1 MENCSH
7 IMGIPVPKITM
18 EDTVDLI
25 DQAITGKKAE
35 LFHVVTLNP
44 EITMS
49 CQHDSQLRS
58 IIDEAGLLTADGVGI
73 VLVSRLKGNPLPERV
88 TGCDLLINLLEI
100 GNKNNWSF
108 YLLGANEMTNKK
120 AAEVIKRTYPNVS
133 VLGRQHGFFDQRD
146 EAQIV
151 DEIATLSPDVL
162 VVALGAPK
170 AEFWIHKFK
179 NKLNARIAIGVGGS
193 LDIIAGTVKRAP
205 VIWQKLNVEWL
216 YRLINQPSRW
226 RRQLILP
233 RFAMKA
239 LLFKE
244 SK

>member
-1 MENCSH
+1 MENCSQ

-18 EDTVDLI
+18 EATVDLI
-25 DQAITGKKAE
+25 DQVITGKKAE

-58 IIDEAGLLTADGVGI
+58 IIDEADLRTADGFGI
-73 VLVSRLKGNPLPERV
+73 VMVSRLKGNPLPERV
-88 TGCDLLINLLEI
+88 TGCDLLINLFEI
-100 GNKNNWSF
+100 GNRNNWSF

-120 AAEVIKRTYPNVS
+120 AAEVINRTYPNVS
-133 VLGRQHGFFDQRD
+133 VLGRHHGFFDQRD

-179 NKLNARIAIGVGGS
+179 NKLNARVAIGVGGS

-216 YRLINQPSRW
+216 YRLLNQPSRW

-244 SK
+244 NR

>member
-1 MENCSH
+1 M
-7 IMGIPVPKITM
+7 
-18 EDTVDLI
+18 
-25 DQAITGKKAE
+25 
-35 LFHVVTLNP
+35 
-44 EITMS
+44 
-49 CQHDSQLRS
+49 
-58 IIDEAGLLTADGVGI
+58 
-73 VLVSRLKGNPLPERV
+73 VSRLKGNPLPERV
-88 TGCDLLINLLEI
+88 TGCDLLFNLLEI
-100 GNKNNWSF
+100 GNRKNWSF
-108 YLLGANEMTNKK
+108 YLLGANEMTSKK
-120 AAEVIKRTYPNVS
+120 ATEVISKRYPNVS
-133 VLGRQHGFFDQRD
+133 VLGRQHGFFDHKD

-151 DEIATLSPDVL
+151 DEIATLNPDVL

-179 NKLNARIAIGVGGS
+179 KKLNVRVAIGVGGS

-244 SK
+244 NNR